1 MIRKKFTDVFDYVW
15 VFKLLQQIN
24 FLQKM
29 HLFLFFKVANLNL
42 FDCNKL
48 TSGEIEPFENLST
61 GSSAHHFSHLL

>member
-1 MIRKKFTDVFDYVW
+1 MAAAVAAATSKQAVLG
-15 VFKLLQQIN
+15 LLVAFI
-24 FLQKM
+24 LVV